1 MFSPWLKMISPF
13 HSHHQRSQPTIDTKE
28 ISCRVLVDGAEHVLS
43 HGGTSQYNRDG
54 TGASACGLAALN
66 FARIVFSIEQ
76 SGLCDTD
83 LLQAILARECTEVRR
98 L

>member
-1 MFSPWLKMISPF
+1 MIFLPF
-13 HSHHQRSQPTIDTKE
+13 RSRPQRSQPTTDAKE
-28 ISCRVLVDGAEHVLS
+28 ISRRILVNGAEHVLS
-43 HGGTSQYNRDG
+43 HGGTSQHNRDG

-66 FARIVFSIEQ
+66 FARIVFSKEQ
-76 SGLCDTD
+76 SGLYDTD